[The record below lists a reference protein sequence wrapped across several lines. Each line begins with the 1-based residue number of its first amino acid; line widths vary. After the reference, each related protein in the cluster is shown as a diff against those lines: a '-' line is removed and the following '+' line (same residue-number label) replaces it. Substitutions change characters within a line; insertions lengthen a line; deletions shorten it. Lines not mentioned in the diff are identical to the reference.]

1 MLRSLNPRVKVRHHS
16 LKLNGR
22 IPQETPEEAIP
33 NKMMR
38 MMRRMRMR
46 IMRMMKILMILD
58 ITLCLERKV
67 RK

>member
-22 IPQETPEEAIP
+22 IPQKIPEEAIP

-38 MMRRMRMR
+38 MM
-46 IMRMMKILMILD
+46 MMKCQMILQKT
-58 ITLCLERKV
+58 ICLERKV

>member
-1 MLRSLNPRVKVRHHS
+1 MSRSLNPRVKVRHHS

-22 IPQETPEEAIP
+22 ILQETPEEAIP

-38 MMRRMRMR
+38 MRRMR

>member
-1 MLRSLNPRVKVRHHS
+1 MSRSLNPRVKVRHHS

-22 IPQETPEEAIP
+22 ILQETPEEAIP
-33 NKMMR
+33 NKM
-38 MMRRMRMR
+38 MRMR